1 MSRFPSFNAHFSY
14 LPYVNSGNDG
24 MEPVVANAFTK
35 PLRLF
40 CVGPPFD
47 PLPKTPNLT
56 SPNSNDSI
64 LSFLNRAYAELGSR
78 SVIYIA
84 FGTISF
90 PLPQSMDHLKIV
102 IAEILAQ
109 VFRVVSALSSG
120 GAKAGAN
127 AIFPEWMDQFGVLGH
142 PVIHYFLTHGGWDSV
157 TESLVHG
164 VPMIIWSLAGDHS
177 TNTIQLTKRHECG
190 YELFQIRTGA
200 AKSIRSVNYQI
211 AASSKGSEAAREE
224 IRAMLDAT
232 RGARG
237 VQQRLNARA
246 LREVVVQ
253 SVGKGGGGD
262 RTLGELGRA
271 IGL

>member
-1 MSRFPSFNAHFSY
+1 
-14 LPYVNSGNDG
+14 
-24 MEPVVANAFTK
+24 
-35 PLRLF
+35 
-40 CVGPPFD
+40 
-47 PLPKTPNLT
+47 
-56 SPNSNDSI
+56 
-64 LSFLNRAYAELGSR
+64 
-78 SVIYIA
+78 
-84 FGTISF
+84 
-90 PLPQSMDHLKIV
+90 
-102 IAEILAQ
+102 
-109 VFRVVSALSSG
+109 
-120 GAKAGAN
+120 
-127 AIFPEWMDQFGVLGH
+127 
-142 PVIHYFLTHGGWDSV
+142 
-157 TESLVHG
+157 
-164 VPMIIWSLAGDHS
+164 MIIWSLAGDHS

-200 AKSIRSVNYQI
+200 AKSTALARGGDLIIY
-211 AASSKGSEAAREE
+211 GTDEAAREE

>member
-1 MSRFPSFNAHFSY
+1 MSMSRFPSFNAHFSY

-120 GAKAGAN
+120 GAKAVG
-127 AIFPEWMDQFGVLGH
+127 
-142 PVIHYFLTHGGWDSV
+142 
-157 TESLVHG
+157 
-164 VPMIIWSLAGDHS
+164 
-177 TNTIQLTKRHECG
+177 
-190 YELFQIRTGA
+190 
-200 AKSIRSVNYQI
+200 
-211 AASSKGSEAAREE
+211 
-224 IRAMLDAT
+224 LDGEYIEKLT
-232 RGARG
+232 RGQMRSFPSG
-237 VQQRLNARA
+237 WISSGCWVIR
-246 LREVVVQ
+246 
-253 SVGKGGGGD
+253 
-262 RTLGELGRA
+262 
-271 IGL
+271 